1 MFWTHKY
8 KIYGIYKW
16 ISQRMDRTYSP
27 INSILEQAAYI
38 ARRKK
43 ETAGTLEPTESYK
56 RGQTKELIDFA
67 NSNNL
72 WISLSELNVEF
83 LSKGGENEV
92 YTGNKDNVVIKLNN
106 FEYAGDD
113 LENFFIRINAH
124 NKLFSNV
131 PYQMIGFAY
140 NSQQEFCAVLI
151 QPYILAEREAT
162 EDEIATYMQALGFE
176 MDYYDEYHNSEYEV
190 FDVVPNN
197 VLYGIDGNLY
207 FIDTQIRIRS

>member
-1 MFWTHKY
+1 
-8 KIYGIYKW
+8 
-16 ISQRMDRTYSP
+16 MDRTHSP

-43 ETAGTLEPTESYK
+43 KTAGTLEPTESYK

-92 YTGNKDNVVIKLNN
+92 YTGNKDNIVIKLNN

-124 NKLFSNV
+124 NKLFGNV

-140 NSQQEFCAVLI
+140 NSQQEFCAVFI

-162 EDEIATYMQALGFE
+162 EDEIATYMKALGFE

-197 VLYGIDGNLY
+197 VLYGIDGDLY
-207 FIDTQIRIRS
+207 FIDTQIRTRS